1 MKNFKRIISF
11 VMAMIICASYCMV
24 STSALTAKYYFD
36 DYDSEYGQSNKSFA
50 LLSISNYGEE
60 DYETDLEVAT
70 QAYNH
75 EFTDGNYNTTV
86 YVYAQAIMLF
96 NNHIITTVDGA
107 YTAGSDE
114 RMARIRVFGRN
125 AMDGEHYL
133 LEVESYHEVQVIRHF
148 EDAEGE
154 HYGIVVYEDSVY
166 IDD

>member
-1 MKNFKRIISF
+1 
-11 VMAMIICASYCMV
+11 MAMIIF
-24 STSALTAKYYFD
+24 TSFCCINSSAYFEKIYFD
-36 DYDSEYGQSNKSFA
+36 DYDSDYGQTNKSFA
-50 LLSISNYGEE
+50 FLSITNYGEE

-75 EFTDGNYNTTV
+75 EFNAGNYNTTV
-86 YVYAQAIMLF
+86 YVYAKAYMMF
-96 NNHIITTVDGA
+96 NNHIITTVDGE

-133 LEVESYHEVQVIRHF
+133 LEVESYHEVKVISYF
-148 EDAEGE
+148 EDSNGE
-154 HYGIVVYEDSVY
+154 YYGVVVYDNSVH